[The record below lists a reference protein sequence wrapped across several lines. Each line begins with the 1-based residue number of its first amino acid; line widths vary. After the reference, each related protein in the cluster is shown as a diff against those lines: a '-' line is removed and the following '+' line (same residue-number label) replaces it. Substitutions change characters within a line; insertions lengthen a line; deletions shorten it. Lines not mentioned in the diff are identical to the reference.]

1 MEFLILILIA
11 LILFWGAIGAVA
23 LFVLYKIIKLLT
35 KYLKKYSSNPA
46 NYKSDDLMVM
56 TFVAMAKLTP
66 DYHNDIKLTAQI
78 RDRVKSA
85 FRDIDS
91 FANTVFLMEKF
102 DQISRRGNTIKVSHL
117 QVGLK
122 RFEKNSFHFKKEFM
136 LGLLS
141 IAYINGNLDENQEN
155 LLEQVKKIIG
165 MTDSTYSKVMSIFW
179 TRMRSGKY
187 GDFMEFEK
195 RRNEW
200 YQREAREKN
209 EEQNRHEDRQYDYS
223 NSRSEERREYRQSSY
238 THLSAELEKA
248 YSVLGLS
255 PDASVDEIKKMKRE
269 LLKKYHPDLYTGKG
283 ERAVEEA
290 TLKSQEINQAFEMIM
305 KIKN

>member
-1 MEFLILILIA
+1 MGKFIFALIIISVLCFFLWLVFYIPYRIIKFFVKLILGGL
-11 LILFWGAIGAVA
+11 
-23 LFVLYKIIKLLT
+23 
-35 KYLKKYSSNPA
+35 SE
-46 NYKSDDLMVM
+46 SDKLMVR

-66 DYHNDIKLTAQI
+66 NYHVDKTLTTQI
-78 RDRVKSA
+78 RDRVAAA
-85 FRDIDS
+85 FREIGGYDDTDAI
-91 FANTVFLMEKF
+91 MEEF
-102 DQISRRGNTIKVSHL
+102 YRLSRQGNTIKVSQL
-117 QVGLK
+117 QDELD
-122 RFEKNSFHFKKEFM
+122 RFEARNFQFKKEFM
-136 LGLLS
+136 IGLLS
-141 IAYINGNLDENQEN
+141 IAYVNGNLDENQGK
-155 LLEQVKKIIG
+155 LLDMVKKSIG
-165 MTDSTYSKVMSIFW
+165 MTDLVYSKVESVFW

-209 EEQNRHEDRQYDYS
+209 EEQNRHEDKQYDYS
-223 NSRSEERREYRQSSY
+223 NSREERREYRQSSY
-238 THLSAELEKA
+238 THLSTELEKA

-290 TLKSQEINQAFEMIM
+290 TIKSQEINQAFEMIM